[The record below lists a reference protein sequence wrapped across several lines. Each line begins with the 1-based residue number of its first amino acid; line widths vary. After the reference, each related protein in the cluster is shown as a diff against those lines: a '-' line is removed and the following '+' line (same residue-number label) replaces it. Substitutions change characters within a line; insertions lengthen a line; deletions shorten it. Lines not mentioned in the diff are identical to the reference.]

1 MDKRVIALGFF
12 DGVHLGHGGLLRQ
25 AKRLAMQYGC
35 SAAALTF
42 DRHPS
47 ELISGRSV
55 PLITSQTDREYLMR
69 SLYGTDEVLFLH
81 FDRAMMGMAWNDFLD
96 ACLHDLCAC
105 HVVCGWDFRF
115 GRGGLGDAEKLRG
128 FCAAHGIGCTV
139 VDEIDVDG
147 VPVHSTAIRT
157 LLEAG
162 ELEPAARL
170 LGHPHCFSGTVISGK
185 RLGRTIGVPTANVA
199 LPQGVVSLP
208 HGVYAAQVEADGRF
222 YPAVTNIGFCPT
234 VTDFAPVIAEPWLLD
249 FSGDLYGR
257 QIRIFLYRYL
267 RAERKFPSLEALQ
280 AEILRN
286 AEQTRRYFSERGAS
300 F

>member
-1 MDKRVIALGFF
+1 MEKRVIALGFF
-12 DGVHLGHGGLLRQ
+12 DGVHLGHGGLLRE
-25 AKRLAMQYGC
+25 AKRLAAGYGC
-35 SAAALTF
+35 AAAALTF

-47 ELISGRSV
+47 ELVTGHAV
-55 PLITSQTDREYLMR
+55 PLITAQADRAYLMR

-81 FDRAMMGMAWNDFLD
+81 FDRAMMEMPWDEFLSV
-96 ACLHDLCAC
+96 CLGDLGAC

-115 GRGGLGDAEKLRG
+115 GHRGLGDAEKLRG

-139 VDEIDVDG
+139 VGEIDVDG
-147 VPVHSTAIRT
+147 VPVHSTAIRA

-199 LPQGVVSLP
+199 LPQGVVTLP
-208 HGVYAAQVEADGRF
+208 HGVYVTQVEANGVS
-222 YPAVTNIGFCPT
+222 YPAVTNIGSCPT
-234 VTDFAPVIAEPWLLD
+234 VTDRAPVIAEPWLLD
-249 FSGDLYGR
+249 FDGDLYGT
-257 QIRIFLYRYL
+257 QIRIRFYRWL
-267 RAERKFPSLEALQ
+267 RAERKFPSLEALR

-286 AEQTRRYFSERGAS
+286 AAQTKRYFEVNCR
-300 F
+300 